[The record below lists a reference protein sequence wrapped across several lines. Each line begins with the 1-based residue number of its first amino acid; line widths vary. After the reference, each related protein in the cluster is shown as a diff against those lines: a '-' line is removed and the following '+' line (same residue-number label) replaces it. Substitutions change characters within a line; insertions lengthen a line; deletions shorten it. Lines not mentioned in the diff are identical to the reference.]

1 MTRLLVIDDDR
12 ELNEMLAEYLG
23 AEGFMLSFR
32 TDGNGGLEAARTG
45 DFDAVVL
52 DVMLPGMDGFSVL
65 RELRRESDVP
75 VLMLTARGDDT
86 DTVVG
91 LEIGADDYLPK
102 PFNPRVLI
110 ARLRALLRRGHEVG
124 RGPPGRLAVGDVVLD
139 EGSREVTRAH
149 DTVELTG
156 AEFNVLR
163 VLLQH
168 AGQVVSKDA
177 ICREAL
183 GRPLQALDRS
193 VDMHVSNLR
202 RKLGP
207 ATDGSSRIRTVR
219 GSGYQYVRD

>member
-23 AEGFMLSFR
+23 DEGFMLSFR
-32 TDGNGGLEAARTG
+32 TDGPGGLEAARSG

-75 VLMLTARGDDT
+75 VLMLTARGEDT

-102 PFNPRVLI
+102 PFNPRVLT
-110 ARLRALLRRGHEVG
+110 ARLRALLRRGNEAG
-124 RGPPGRLAVGDVVLD
+124 RGAPAPLAVGDVVLD
-139 EGSREVTRAH
+139 EGSRQVTRAH
-149 DTVELTG
+149 DPVELTG
-156 AEFNVLR
+156 AEFNVLC
-163 VLLQH
+163 VLLHH

-207 ATDGSSRIRTVR
+207 VTDGSSRIRTVR